1 MGQKINFIIKDSE
14 FFYKDFG
21 ATMKNLLV
29 NPEGYFKTHKWRF
42 KDNDCGIDCFLLA
55 KLVALHTKPIS
66 IYVGVEYTS
75 ELQKKILPES
85 NDKEYY
91 LDIDLPDKVDYVTYW
106 ASDYGDSLKEALKQL
121 CIDHGL
127 TTFYEKLFGENEQ
140 II

>member
-1 MGQKINFIIKDSE
+1 MNIKVKNSDIFAFTE
-14 FFYKDFG
+14 ENYIKTVTRLIDNPDYYFQPDNLTKDEG
-21 ATMKNLLV
+21 GRNLL
-29 NPEGYFKTHKWRF
+29 
-42 KDNDCGIDCFLLA
+42 LA
-55 KLVALHTKPIS
+55 ELTAPHTKSIR
-66 IYVGVEYTS
+66 IYVGIECVS
-75 ELQKKILPES
+75 ELQKEILPES

-127 TTFYEKLFGENEQ
+127 TTFYEELFGENEQ